1 MRRWR
6 YSANNGRTAGPG
18 HRYRSRDRAV
28 HSRNDEEE
36 FSMNQAKSPAATP
49 PQVTFL
55 GSIHEGIPVRDLDAC
70 VKFYTEVLG
79 LKLLPRPA
87 LPGPG
92 AWLGDE
98 DNTVQFH
105 LIVTERDYR
114 PGPEAP
120 ISATGRH
127 TAWMVKDLDAF
138 RQRLRALGV
147 PYQENSGYI
156 ASDQVFIKD
165 PEGHTWE
172 FQEPK

>member
-1 MRRWR
+1 
-6 YSANNGRTAGPG
+6 
-18 HRYRSRDRAV
+18 
-28 HSRNDEEE
+28 
-36 FSMNQAKSPAATP
+36 MNQANSQVVMLP
-49 PQVTFL
+49 PVAFL
-55 GSIHEGIPVRDLDAC
+55 GSIHEGIPVRDLEAC

-92 AWLGDE
+92 AWLGDDE
-98 DNTVQFH
+98 DTVQFH

-114 PGPEAP
+114 PGAEAP

-138 RQRLRALGV
+138 RERMRALGV
-147 PYQENSGYI
+147 TYQEAKGYI